1 MANHHQT
8 TLSDRKDDF
17 MRKLKKRL
25 AALGIGMTV
34 LATSAMSMSASA
46 VNYTSWWNFYTPR
59 VGEFS
64 ASTTLLSVTD
74 IRWTVDQ
81 QSALCLVLGDS
92 APKAS
97 VEFEFRPIDPSKE
110 NPHVNPHTIWEK
122 ANGNPISNL
131 PDVHFEFQRGD
142 PDDVSIACNNFY
154 SCIPGVTY
162 YAYQS
167 MTPLPGAP
175 TNHQYIFE
183 CEVGAFMGIDSLPLY
198 CSEYPYGNT
207 YLGRT
212 YRFSGA

>member
-1 MANHHQT
+1 
-8 TLSDRKDDF
+8 

-34 LATSAMSMSASA
+34 LAASVMSMSASA

-74 IRWTVDQ
+74 IRWTIDQ
-81 QSALCLVLGDS
+81 QSGLCLVLGDS

-97 VEFEFRPIDPSKE
+97 VEFEFRPVSPMDDP
-110 NPHVNPHTIWEK
+110 HDIWEK
-122 ANGNPISNL
+122 KGSDYPISNL
-131 PDVHFEFQRGD
+131 PDAYCEFQWWD
-142 PDDVSIACNNFY
+142 HNDVTLGCGRFY
-154 SCIPGVTY
+154 SCLPGTTY

-167 MTPLPGAP
+167 MVPLSGAP
-175 TNHQYIFE
+175 TNEQYIFE
-183 CEVGAFMGIDSLPLY
+183 CEVGADMGVDSLPLY
-198 CSEYPYGNT
+198 CAEYPYGTT
-207 YLGRT
+207 YFGRT